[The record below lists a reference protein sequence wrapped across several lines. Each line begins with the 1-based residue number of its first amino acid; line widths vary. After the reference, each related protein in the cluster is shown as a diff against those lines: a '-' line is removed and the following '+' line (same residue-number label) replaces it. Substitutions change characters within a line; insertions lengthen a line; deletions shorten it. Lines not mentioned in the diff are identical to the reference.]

1 MTKVIGIKDSCGK
14 FTSKEGKEIN
24 YDNLVLYVITDS
36 DPNVLGMTSSEIKI
50 KKSNFEKITGLA
62 VGSYSDLI
70 DKQVTLSFV
79 LIKDKPILEK
89 ITILK

>member
-1 MTKVIGIKDSCGK
+1 MTKVIGIKDSKGN
-14 FTSKEGKEIN
+14 FISKEGKSID

-50 KKSNFEKITGLA
+50 KKSNFEKITSISVA
-62 VGSYSDLI
+62 EYPSLI
-70 DKQVTLSFV
+70 DKQVSLAFA

-89 ITILK
+89 ITIVK

>member
-1 MTKVIGIKDSCGK
+1 MTKVIGIKDSKGN
-14 FTSKEGKEIN
+14 FTSKEGKSID

-50 KKSNFEKITGLA
+50 KKSNFEKITSISVA
-62 VGSYSDLI
+62 EYPNLI
-70 DKQVTLSFV
+70 DKQVSLSFV

-89 ITILK
+89 ITIVK